1 MPSITSKQSEMLKEN
16 IKIQE
21 KKIDELEA
29 ELKAEREILKDFKI
43 LNEKILAKES
53 KKEKAKEKKETKMK
67 TSEIDTESHEEEI
80 FHDVVDRELSINPQN
95 PVKQASKPREEG
107 KIKRP
112 TPASWLFREE
122 KREYIIYEYF
132 SGCNGYGKEVAK
144 KAKELW
150 DGMSVEDQ
158 EPWVSK
164 NKSMWEEYYRVNGG
178 GKGKSTR
185 KKNISIPT
193 VEAVEFTEDEE
204 EELEVVLWDYNK
216 KTYLLDEKTGN
227 IYDYETQD
235 IIGTKQGEIV
245 IMIND
250 SK

>member
-1 MPSITSKQSEMLKEN
+1 MNQKPKVPSSDPELAFNELMQTVAASTQQLMIDFLAHQPEAFKREINQYMFSNEFLKGVSEIRLDPVTAIEANVNFWKDTFDLWGRALN
-16 IKIQE
+16 
-21 KKIDELEA
+21 DELG
-29 ELKAEREILKDFKI
+29 
-43 LNEKILAKES
+43 
-53 KKEKAKEKKETKMK
+53 
-67 TSEIDTESHEEEI
+67 
-80 FHDVVDRELSINPQN
+80 VP
-95 PVKQASKPREEG
+95 
-107 KIKRP
+107 
-112 TPASWLFREE
+112 
-122 KREYIIYEYF
+122 
-132 SGCNGYGKEVAK
+132 GKEVVK

-158 EPWVSK
+158 EPGVSK